1 MCRSVLK
8 SILLSIKLLFIF
20 LNPVS
25 IQASSR
31 PDISSLVH
39 NSQFEACRN
48 HNFMWIN
55 DAKYQHLLSEKN
67 FSDVMRKEWSC
78 DSKSNRQIVSDSLKM
93 EMDKIVFKNLA
104 SQLKSNLLSKA
115 EAVNQETKKIL
126 ECFKEEKIQDALC
139 SEVVEK
145 EKKSLKEQLQWARA
159 FMSLGETPAL
169 DENPTGAFSSDIKW
183 IRLKPKQEYP
193 PLSTDE
199 IKLANGVI
207 RQNPQ
212 ISKLQNDIGETNY
225 QKNPKSAKHLSFH
238 DAIPHEVQS
247 ISNSFKENYNDI
259 LSRNPVLKFLL
270 PTSDPVQDYNL
281 SRELLHRSF
290 SKLFAEQAH
299 ALENLKRENEA
310 DLDICLYLNTP
321 DWNEILNKNISADNS
336 PNLSFCRISETLSQE
351 CKDKEQQQALTE
363 TGVSIASCVFTS
375 PLVCTL
381 TGAGL
386 IGKDLIQKQ
395 YLHDRTQIE
404 HSTKIQPYEEV
415 QNQTDEL
422 HSALVQAP
430 LAVAYHPS
438 GRFLQQSK
446 LKTILNSAGK
456 IGFSSTK
463 TLSSTLLRWSS
474 EFPGA
479 SEGLTKIFRKTEE
492 NLQKLNGQRP
502 NEEEIEEALDEAIKE
517 SVESSSHFKNQPEA
531 ERAKKVDAIKSCL
544 SRIKGVK

>member
-1 MCRSVLK
+1 MSRSVLR
-8 SILLSIKLLFIF
+8 SVHLIQLLFIL

-25 IQASSR
+25 VQASSR
-31 PDISSLVH
+31 PDVSSLVH
-39 NSQFEACRN
+39 SSRFEACRK
-48 HNFMWIN
+48 HNFMWMN
-55 DAKYQHLLSEKN
+55 DAKYQYLLSEKN
-67 FSDVMRKEWSC
+67 FSDVMKKEWSC
-78 DSKSNRQIVSDSLKM
+78 DSKSNRQIVSDSLKL

-115 EAVNQETKKIL
+115 EAVNEETKKIL
-126 ECFKEEKIQDALC
+126 ECFKEEKLQDALC
-139 SEVVEK
+139 SEVFEK

-159 FMSLGETPAL
+159 LMSLGEAPSL
-169 DENPTGAFSSDIKW
+169 DKNSSGAFSSDIKW
-183 IRLKPKQEYP
+183 IKLKPNKDYP
-193 PLSTDE
+193 ALSTEE
-199 IKLANGVI
+199 IKHANGII
-207 RQNPQ
+207 RQNSQ
-212 ISKLQNDIGETNY
+212 ISKLQKEIDEHSY
-225 QKNPKSAKHLSFH
+225 QKNPRSIKNLYFH
-238 DAIPHEVQS
+238 EAIPHEVQN
-247 ISNSFKENYNDI
+247 ISDSFKESYHDI
-259 LSRNPVLKFLL
+259 LSKSPVLKFLL

-321 DWNEILNKNISADNS
+321 DWNEILNKNISADDP

-351 CKDKEQQQALTE
+351 CKEKERQQALTE

-438 GRFLQQSK
+438 GRVLQQSK

-479 SEGLTKIFRKTEE
+479 TEGLTKIFRKTEE

-502 NEEEIEEALDEAIKE
+502 NEEEIEEALNEAIEE
-517 SVESSSHFKNQPEA
+517 SVESSSHFKNQSEA
-531 ERAKKVDAIKSCL
+531 ERAKKVDDIKSCL